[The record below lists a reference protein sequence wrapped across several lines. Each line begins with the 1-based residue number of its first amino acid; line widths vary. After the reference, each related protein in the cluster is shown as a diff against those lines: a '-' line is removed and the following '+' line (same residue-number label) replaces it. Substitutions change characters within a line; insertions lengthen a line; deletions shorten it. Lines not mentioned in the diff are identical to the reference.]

1 MMLLSFLGCLRPIL
15 NHCFNCWF
23 CLLCFSVDEDSY

>member
-15 NHCFNCWF
+15 NHCSNCLI
-23 CLLCFSVDEDSY
+23 CGLC